1 MLYIAYGSNMHL
13 PSMAE
18 RCPTAKVAGGG
29 EVKGYDLRFR
39 GVATIEPSENGA
51 VPVVVWEIGSEDE
64 RALDAYEGW
73 PRLYRKETVPVE
85 LDGRTVDAMVY
96 IMNDG
101 HPYRE
106 PDRHYYNIIREGY
119 ESAGF
124 DTAYLDNAVEQSRKL
139 ALEQRRELAQGLD
152 MQINP

>member
-13 PSMAE
+13 RSMAH
-18 RCPTAKVAGGG
+18 RCPTANVVGCGV
-29 EVKGYDLRFR
+29 VKDYDLRFR

-51 VPVVVWEIGSEDE
+51 VPVVVWDIGERDE

-73 PRLYRKETVPVE
+73 PHLYRKEITPVE
-85 LDGRTVDAMVY
+85 LDGQTVDAMVY
-96 IMNDG
+96 IMNG
-101 HPYRE
+101 GPTYRE

-124 DTAYLDNAVEQSRKL
+124 DVGYLENAVEQSRKL
-139 ALEQRRELAQGLD
+139 ALEQRPEPTQGLD
-152 MQINP
+152 IQMNR